1 MLEMACCILPNGP
14 MRVLRG
20 VVVGLLDIRTGLPK
34 LKGVLSF
41 FFYIK
46 FDPHYFYC
54 YLFCFELLFFSI
66 LSLSIWYH
74 LIFISNHI
82 FIILIAIFYY
92 FLN

>member
-1 MLEMACCILPNGP
+1 MLEMACCILPDGP
-14 MRVLRG
+14 MRVFRG
-20 VVVGLLDIRTGLPK
+20 VVVGLLDICTGLPK

-41 FFYIK
+41 VFISNLILIIFIVI
-46 FDPHYFYC
+46 YFV
-54 YLFCFELLFFSI
+54 LNNFFSI

-82 FIILIAIFYY
+82 FIILIGIFYS